1 MDDLNNKIEKIKNI
15 TDKNTDL
22 LRDILRNL
30 KEIINGKR
38 KIMYSDIINLI
49 IRNDYLGEDYNQLLL
64 WCNYKI
70 RIGEVFV
77 EFK

>member
-70 RIGEVFV
+70 RMGENFIGIE
-77 EFK
+77 